1 MVQLQSSMH
10 LTMFYKQKTK
20 SVPHLPSPYVFRTML
35 GFFSH
40 LMIGSPKKH
49 SKHAKEQ
56 SYMLLQGYMHLVTP
70 KTT

>member
-10 LTMFYKQKTK
+10 LTMFYKLKTK
-20 SVPHLPSPYVFRTML
+20 SVPHLPLPHVFRTML

-49 SKHAKEQ
+49 SKQAKEQ